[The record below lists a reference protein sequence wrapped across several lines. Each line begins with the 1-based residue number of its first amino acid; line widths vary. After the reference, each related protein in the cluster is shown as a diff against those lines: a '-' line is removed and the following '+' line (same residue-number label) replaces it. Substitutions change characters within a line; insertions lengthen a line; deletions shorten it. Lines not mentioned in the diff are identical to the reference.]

1 MDAQMAESVDAL
13 VSNTS
18 RFTPVPV
25 RPRLWVQ
32 EEKNESSSL
41 FFVTG
46 RIVHSEVH
54 CVMWDDET
62 MGHWDYGT
70 MRNYKSRAKR
80 TIPFRFHFSVFTFIS
95 RRRHLTFEAKL
106 RNASTLLR
114 LGIVNTFTLL
124 SP

>member
-41 FFVTG
+41 FFVAVYNVG
-46 RIVHSEVH
+46 EGH

-95 RRRHLTFEAKL
+95 RRRHPTFSFYARPTTTHNIPL
-106 RNASTLLR
+106 HHSTM
-114 LGIVNTFTLL
+114 V
-124 SP
+124 